1 MDRAEYLKGVN
12 EYLYQGEVLG
22 EFFFHAYLAQ
32 ETDPERRFKWATLMQ
47 LESETKTRLRPFLSR
62 LGLSVVEVDPRQQ
75 LGEYVASYHS
85 KTWRQHMAEL
95 KDFTEDYLKKFRE
108 LDSAAPESERK
119 VTHSMIPHEEAIR
132 NFAML
137 ELAGDAAGSLN
148 DVIAQLNYPLV
159 RT

>member
-1 MDRAEYLKGVN
+1 MDRAEYLRGVN
-12 EYLYQGEVLG
+12 DYLYQGEVLG
-22 EFFFHAYLAQ
+22 EAFFHAYLKQ

-62 LGLSVVEVDPRQQ
+62 LGLSVQEVDTREQ
-75 LGEYVASYHS
+75 LAQSVASYRS
-85 KTWRQHMAEL
+85 KTWSQHMAEL
-95 KDFTEDYLKKFRE
+95 KEATEFYLEKYRE
-108 LDSAAPESERK
+108 VDGAAPESERE

-137 ELAGDAAGSLN
+137 ELAGDAGGSPN
-148 DVIAQLNYPLV
+148 DVIAQLKYPLA

>member
-47 LESETKTRLRPFLSR
+47 LENETKTRLRPFLGR
-62 LGLSVVEVDPRQQ
+62 LGLSVEEVDPRQQ

-85 KTWRQHMAEL
+85 KTWRQHKAEL
-95 KDFTEDYLKKFRE
+95 KGFTEDYLKKFRE
-108 LDSAAPESERK
+108 LDSAASESERE
-119 VTHSMIPHEEAIR
+119 VTHSMVLHEEAIR

-137 ELAGDAAGSLN
+137 ELAQATLPA
-148 DVIAQLNYPLV
+148 P
-159 RT
+159 